1 MRRCPAAP
9 VIACLALGLALPN
22 LRIEAQTFTP
32 ATASPGAAAKG
43 GAPGHLAP
51 DFTRT
56 DLGGSTLSLSR
67 YRGKIVLL
75 NFWATWCA
83 PCLAEIPKF
92 SLWQQT
98 HGSEGLQV
106 LGVSMDDDSAPVK
119 RTVRKY
125 GIVYPVVMG
134 DAPLGEL
141 YGGVLGL
148 PQSYLI
154 DASGR
159 IVARY
164 QGEADLN
171 QMESRIE
178 ELLERLR
185 R

>member
-1 MRRCPAAP
+1 VRRRRAALC
-9 VIACLALGLALPN
+9 IACLAVGLAVPVR
-22 LRIEAQTFTP
+22 RIEAQTLAPT
-32 ATASPGAAAKG
+32 AASPGAVAKAG
-43 GAPGHLAP
+43 VPGHLAP

-56 DLGGSTLSLSR
+56 DLSGSALSLSR

-98 HGSEGLQV
+98 YGPAGLQV
-106 LGVSMDDDSAPVK
+106 LGVSMDDNSAPVK
-119 RTVRKY
+119 RTLRKY

-159 IVARY
+159 IVVRY
-164 QGEADLN
+164 EGEPDLT
-171 QMESRIE
+171 QMESRIKD
-178 ELLERLR
+178 LLNRLR

>member
-1 MRRCPAAP
+1 MPRCPAAAC
-9 VIACLALGLALPN
+9 VACLTLAVATPPS
-22 LRIEAQTFTP
+22 EAQTLAP
-32 ATASPGAAAKG
+32 TAAGPGAAAKAR
-43 GAPGHLAP
+43 APGRLAP

-56 DLGGSTLSLSR
+56 DLSGSTLSLSH

-83 PCLAEIPKF
+83 PCLEEIPKF

-98 HGSEGLQV
+98 YGANGLQV

-119 RTVRKY
+119 RTLRKY

-164 QGEADLN
+164 EGEPDLN
-171 QMESRIE
+171 QMESRIR
-178 ELLERLR
+178 ELLTRLPR
-185 R
+185 

>member
-1 MRRCPAAP
+1 MRRGRAARF
-9 VIACLALGLALPN
+9 VACLALGVAVPV
-22 LRIEAQTFTP
+22 LRIEAQT
-32 ATASPGAAAKG
+32 
-43 GAPGHLAP
+43 LAP

-56 DLGGSTLSLSR
+56 DLNGSTLSLSR

-83 PCLAEIPKF
+83 PCLAEIPTF

-98 HGSEGLQV
+98 YGADGLQV
-106 LGVSMDDDSAPVK
+106 LGVSMDDDPAPVR
-119 RTVRKY
+119 RTLRKY

-134 DAPLGEL
+134 DARLGEL

-164 QGEADLN
+164 EGEPDLAR
-171 QMESRIE
+171 MESRIKA
-178 ELLERLR
+178 LLSRLR

>member
-1 MRRCPAAP
+1 MRRCSAALFIAYLAPGVAIPA
-9 VIACLALGLALPN
+9 
-22 LRIEAQTFTP
+22 LRIEAQTLAASTAS
-32 ATASPGAAAKG
+32 ATAAKA
-43 GAPGHLAP
+43 GAPGQLAP
-51 DFTRT
+51 DFTRI
-56 DLGGSTLSLSR
+56 DLSGSTLGLRR

-83 PCLAEIPKF
+83 PCLAEIPRF

-98 HGSEGLQV
+98 YGASGLQV
-106 LGVSMDDDSAPVK
+106 LGVSMDDESAQVK
-119 RTVRKY
+119 RALRKY

-164 QGEADLN
+164 EGEPDLT
-171 QMESRIE
+171 QMESRIK
-178 ELLERLR
+178 ELLTQLR

>member
-1 MRRCPAAP
+1 MPKVSDRCVDAP
-9 VIACLALGLALPN
+9 PHRSSRASPSAVAIPV
-22 LRIEAQTFTP
+22 LRIEAQTLAP
-32 ATASPGAAAKG
+32 IAAKPGAAAKG
-43 GAPGHLAP
+43 GAPGQPAP

-56 DLGGSTLSLSR
+56 DLSGSTLSLGR

-98 HGSEGLQV
+98 YGPEGLQV

-119 RTVRKY
+119 RTLRKY

-154 DASGR
+154 DASGPYR
-159 IVARY
+159 CA
-164 QGEADLN
+164 
-171 QMESRIE
+171 
-178 ELLERLR
+178 LR
-185 R
+185 G

>member
-1 MRRCPAAP
+1 MRRCRAAP
-9 VIACLALGLALPN
+9 FFACLTLALAVPV
-22 LRIEAQTFTP
+22 LRIDAQTLAPT
-32 ATASPGAAAKG
+32 TAKSGAVAKG
-43 GAPGHLAP
+43 GAPGEPAP
-51 DFTRT
+51 DFTRN
-56 DLGGSTLSLSR
+56 DFSGNPLSLGR

-83 PCLAEIPKF
+83 PCLAEIPRF

-98 HGSEGLQV
+98 YGGEGLQV

-119 RTVRKY
+119 RTLRKY
-125 GIVYPVVMG
+125 AIVYPVVMG

-164 QGEADLN
+164 EGEPDLN
-171 QMESRIE
+171 QMESRIK
-178 ELLERLR
+178 ELLNRLR

>member
-9 VIACLALGLALPN
+9 FIACFTLGVAVPA
-22 LRIEAQTFTP
+22 LRIEAQTP
-32 ATASPGAAAKG
+32 APIAAKPAAAKG
-43 GAPGHLAP
+43 GAPGQPAP
-51 DFTRT
+51 DFTRS
-56 DLGGSTLSLSR
+56 DLSGSTLSLGR
-67 YRGKIVLL
+67 YHGKIVLL

-83 PCLAEIPKF
+83 PCLAEIPRF

-98 HGSEGLQV
+98 YGPEGLQV

-119 RTVRKY
+119 RTLRKY

-164 QGEADLN
+164 EGEPDLN
-171 QMESRIE
+171 QMESRIK
-178 ELLERLR
+178 ELLNRLR

>member
-1 MRRCPAAP
+1 VRRSSAAR
-9 VIACLALGLALPN
+9 CLAWLALALAIPVFP
-22 LRIEAQTFTP
+22 IAAQTP
-32 ATASPGAAAKG
+32 APRAASPGAAAKA

-56 DLGGSTLSLSR
+56 DLSGSTLSLSR

-98 HGSEGLQV
+98 HGAEGLQV
-106 LGVSMDDDSAPVK
+106 LGVSMDDDSGPVK
-119 RTVRKY
+119 RTLRKY
-125 GIVYPVVMG
+125 GIAYPVVMG

-164 QGEADLN
+164 EGEPDLN
-171 QMESRIE
+171 QMESRIK
-178 ELLERLR
+178 ELLTRLR